1 MVRGDEMQGSRR
13 SNKAAC
19 GLAAGLMLALTL
31 GVSVAALA
39 QDAPDKI
46 VKNVADDVLTALR
59 QDPDLQAGSQTKM
72 AHLIEQKV
80 APHFDFERMTRLA
93 VGRSWRQATAD
104 QQKALV
110 EQFRAL
116 LVRSYS
122 TAYTA
127 YRNIVIEVKP
137 LKMQSGDD
145 DVLVRS
151 EIKLPGGAPPVG
163 VDYSMFK
170 TDSDWKV
177 YDVTVEGVSLVTTYR
192 NTFAEDIRQNGID
205 GLIKSL
211 QEKNAPPP
219 PGVKKKQ

>member
-1 MVRGDEMQGSRR
+1 MISMLRR
-13 SNKAAC
+13 LLLAFVVLGACLGAA
-19 GLAAGLMLALTL
+19 
-31 GVSVAALA
+31 A
-39 QDAPDKI
+39 QEAPDALVKRTADEILAI
-46 VKNVADDVLTALR
+46 VR
-59 QDPDLQAGSQTKM
+59 QDKDLQAGNQQKVVQL
-72 AHLIEQKV
+72 AEQKV
-80 APHFDFERMTRLA
+80 LPYFDFERMTRLA

-110 EQFRAL
+110 DQFRAL

-137 LKMQSGDD
+137 LKLQSGDD